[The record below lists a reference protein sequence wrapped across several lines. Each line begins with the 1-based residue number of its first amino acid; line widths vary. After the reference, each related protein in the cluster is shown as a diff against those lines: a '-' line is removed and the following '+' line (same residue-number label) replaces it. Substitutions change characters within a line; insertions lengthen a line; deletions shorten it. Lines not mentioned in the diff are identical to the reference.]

1 MYGHYTKGINI
12 GKTNKNWA
20 STRIAL
26 PVNRQL
32 LLANAFENIFKTYT
46 PFLHQI
52 VRKYYVVYSYPLSRT
67 YPFQMVGGYRL
78 FTRETHWNGCF
89 YCAR

>member
-1 MYGHYTKGINI
+1 MARPIRTGLRHG
-12 GKTNKNWA
+12 
-20 STRIAL
+20 IAL

-78 FTRETHWNGCF
+78 FTREIHWNGCF